1 MNRNDRWSEQMGFY
15 RFFSNE
21 RVKESE
27 LLSCAFSHCVDQ
39 CCDMNHLLLL
49 EDTTELN
56 LEKHRHRI
64 TDKTGLGLTGNNKNL
79 GFFCHPTL
87 AVNPLDASLI
97 GVVDAHIWHR
107 DEAKQTQPK
116 RTYPAVSI
124 EEKESYRWADRAIIA
139 RQRLQSVERVTVVQD
154 REGDIYESFHLL
166 QESGVDFVIRS
177 NHDRK
182 LAQSKLR
189 ELIGNL
195 PVVGEYELMIT
206 GDSKKR
212 RKRKAIMEI
221 RYAEVEL
228 CRPASIACP
237 EKYPDTL
244 TVRVVQVRENPDSV
258 PVGEKPV
265 EWTLY
270 TSHKVQTETDA
281 LQIVYWYTL
290 RWLIEDFFR
299 TLKSEG
305 LNYEESELETGA
317 ALRKLLVMAL
327 MAAIQILQLRQARDG
342 STLQKPSLIFS
353 NDQLLCMEDLLVRFE
368 GKTEKQKNPHSRNN
382 LAWATWMIARLG
394 GWKGFA
400 SQRPPGVIILRMGLQ
415 RFHAIYEGW
424 RIAKDVYK
432 R

>member
-1 MNRNDRWSEQMGFY
+1 MNRDDSWHAQMGFY
-15 RFFSNE
+15 RFFSND
-21 RVKESE
+21 RVKESD
-27 LLSCAFSHCVDQ
+27 LISCAVSHCVHQ
-39 CCDMNHLLLL
+39 GRDMSHLLLI

-64 TDKTGLGLTGNNKNL
+64 TDKSGLGLAGNNKDL

-87 AVNPLDASLI
+87 AVHPLDASLVGI
-97 GVVDAHIWHR
+97 VDVHLWHR
-107 DEAKQTQPK
+107 DEEVPEKSKEKP
-116 RTYPAVSI
+116 PARSI
-124 EEKESYRWADRAIIA
+124 EEKESYRWAERAITA
-139 RQRLQSVERVTVVQD
+139 RERLKSVDRVTVVQD

-166 QESGVDFVIRS
+166 QAGGVDFVIRS

-182 LAQSKLR
+182 IADNKLR
-189 ELIGNL
+189 DFIGHL
-195 PVVGEYELMIT
+195 PVIGEYELLIT
-206 GDSKKR
+206 GESKKR
-212 RKRKAIMEI
+212 KKRKAVMEI
-221 RYAEVEL
+221 RYAEVQL
-228 CRPASIACP
+228 CRPVNVVHP

-244 TVRVVQVRENPDSV
+244 TLRVVQVREKPESI

-270 TSHKVQTETDA
+270 TSHQVQNQTDA

-290 RWLIEDFFR
+290 RWIIEDFFR

-305 LNYEESELETGA
+305 INYEESELETGA
-317 ALRKLLVMAL
+317 ALRKLLVLAL
-327 MAAIQILQLRQARDG
+327 TASVQILQLRQARDG

-353 NDQLLCMEDLLVRFE
+353 KEELQCMEDLLVRFE
-368 GKTEKQKNPHSRNN
+368 GKTEKQKNPHSRDN
-382 LAWATWMIARLG
+382 LAWATWLIARLG

-415 RFHAIYEGW
+415 RFHAIFEGW

>member
-1 MNRNDRWSEQMGFY
+1 MGFY
-15 RFFSNE
+15 RFFSND
-21 RVKESE
+21 RVKESD
-27 LLSCAFSHCVDQ
+27 LISCAVSDCVSHS
-39 CCDMNHLLLL
+39 CDMNHLLLL
-49 EDTTELN
+49 EDATELN

-64 TDKTGLGLTGNNKNL
+64 TDTTDLGLAGNNKDL

-87 AVNPLDASLI
+87 AINPSDASLV
-97 GVVDAHIWHR
+97 GVVDVHMWCRGEENQKSPNRH
-107 DEAKQTQPK
+107 QSSL
-116 RTYPAVSI
+116 SI
-124 EEKESYRWADRAIIA
+124 EEKESYRWAERAVIS

-166 QESGVDFVIRS
+166 REGDVDFVIRS

-182 LAQSKLR
+182 LPQIKLR
-189 ELIGNL
+189 ELIGAL

-206 GDSKKR
+206 GESKKR
-212 RKRKAIMEI
+212 RKRKAVMEI
-221 RYAEVEL
+221 RYSEVEL
-228 CRPASIACP
+228 CRPVSVACP

-244 TVRVVQVRENPDSV
+244 TLRVVQVREKPDSV

-270 TSHKVQTETDA
+270 TSHEVQNETDA

-290 RWLIEDFFR
+290 RWIIEDFFR

-317 ALRKLLVMAL
+317 ALRKLLVIVL
-327 MAAIQILQLRQARDG
+327 MAAIQILQLRQARYG

-368 GKTEKQKNPHSRNN
+368 GKTEKQKNPHPRNN

-400 SQRPPGVIILRMGLQ
+400 SQRPPGVIILQMGLY
-415 RFHAIYEGW
+415 I
-424 RIAKDVYK
+424 
-432 R
+432 

>member
-1 MNRNDRWSEQMGFY
+1 MGFY

-21 RVKESE
+21 RVKESD
-27 LLSCAFSHCVDQ
+27 LLSCAVNHCVFQ
-39 CCDMNHLLLL
+39 CRDMNHLLLL

-56 LEKHRHRI
+56 LEKHRQRI
-64 TDKTGLGLTGNNKNL
+64 TDKTGLGLTGNNKDL

-87 AVNPLDASLI
+87 AVNPLDASLVGI
-97 GVVDAHIWHR
+97 VDAHLWHR
-107 DEAKQTQPK
+107 DEENQKQPK
-116 RTYPAVSI
+116 RTYPAVAI
-124 EEKESYRWADRAIIA
+124 EEKESYRWAERAVIA
-139 RQRLQSVERVTVVQD
+139 RDRLKSVEQVTVVQD

-166 QESGVDFVIRS
+166 QEGGVDFVIRT

-182 LAQSKLR
+182 LPESKLR
-189 ELIGNL
+189 ELIGSL
-195 PVVGEYELMIT
+195 PVVGQYELMIS

-212 RKRKAIMEI
+212 RKRKAVMEI

-228 CRPASIACP
+228 CRPANVAHP

-244 TVRVVQVRENPDSV
+244 TVRVVQVREKPESV
-258 PVGEKPV
+258 PFGEKPV

-270 TSHKVQTETDA
+270 TSHEVQTETDA
-281 LQIVYWYTL
+281 LQIVYWYTV
-290 RWLIEDFFR
+290 RWIIEDFFR

-342 STLQKPSLIFS
+342 STGQKPSLIFS
-353 NDQLLCMEDLLVRFE
+353 NDQLSCMEDLLVRFE
-368 GKTEKQKNPHSRNN
+368 GKTEKQKNPYPRNN

-424 RIAKDVYK
+424 TIAKDVYK